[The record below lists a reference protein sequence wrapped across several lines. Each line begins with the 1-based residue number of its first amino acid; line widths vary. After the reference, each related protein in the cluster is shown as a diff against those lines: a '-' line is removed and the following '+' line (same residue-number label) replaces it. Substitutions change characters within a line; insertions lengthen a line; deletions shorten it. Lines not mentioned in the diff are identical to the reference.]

1 MILNPEKVRQTYH
14 ALLEKELV
22 ITAHPVGIEK
32 FQTFKVVAYIY
43 SFP

>member
-14 ALLEKELV
+14 ALLEKKLG
-22 ITAHPVGIEK
+22 IAAYQLGIEK

-43 SFP
+43 SFS

>member
-14 ALLEKELV
+14 ALLEKELG
-22 ITAHPVGIEK
+22 IAARPLGIEK

-43 SFP
+43 GFL